1 MGQPSKKPNATKG
14 YNTGEIAVSQ
24 INMNVLPSLPKI
36 VPSPPS
42 SVYAQTNV
50 ANPGLQAQ
58 TTPATEF
65 TIYTLLPQDE
75 PVIISS
81 AEYLPLQDTNNIK
94 SFGFNQAHD
103 RDYALSVKEAAQTLT
118 ASTAAKIIVVK
129 DSTLKKIVEKR
140 ISFVNIA
147 NKQLAPVS
155 ELLTKF

>member
-24 INMNVLPSLPKI
+24 INMNVLPPPSLPKI

-94 SFGFNQAHD
+94 SFGFF
-103 RDYALSVKEAAQTLT
+103 
-118 ASTAAKIIVVK
+118 I
-129 DSTLKKIVEKR
+129 
-140 ISFVNIA
+140 
-147 NKQLAPVS
+147 
-155 ELLTKF
+155 